1 MNKRRFL
8 AWFFVITALQ
18 FLQEP
23 GVLGQDEIDLARL
36 TAPPGRLTPG
46 CVLSPAPTVAIG
58 NNQVRGGLWGG
69 LPRNPWT
76 GTERAIVADIAEH
89 VFGSPPLPD
98 GPPLSAA
105 ELTRFRLRFADDIVE
120 AYGAVYT
127 DDTGMHLV
135 TVNAVRLKTTPA
147 NRPRGNPGARLQL
160 VHGRTV
166 AALFGESDG
175 CFDALA
181 KYLRETM
188 VD

>member
-1 MNKRRFL
+1 MNSSPFL
-8 AWFFVITALQ
+8 ARMFVISALLFFQ
-18 FLQEP
+18 AAS
-23 GVLGQDEIDLARL
+23 VLGQDEIDLARL
-36 TAPPGRLTPG
+36 TVPPGRLTAG

-58 NNQVRGGLWGG
+58 SNQVRGGLWGG

-98 GPPLSAA
+98 GPPLSTA
-105 ELTRFRLRFADDIVE
+105 ELTRFRLRFVDDIAE

-127 DDTGMHLV
+127 NAEMQLV
-135 TVNAVRLKTTPA
+135 TVNAVRLKTIPA
-147 NRPRGNPGARLQL
+147 SRPRGNPGARLQL

-166 AALFGESDG
+166 AALFGESDP

-181 KYLRETM
+181 AYLREIM